1 MNSKLD
7 LSRKSQR
14 FLDDLRTYLFTNR
27 KNLADVDEI
36 INDLEN
42 HLYEAERNGKPIEKV
57 VGRSPREYM
66 EMVYGELA
74 TDNKNWFKYIC
85 LIVFGSFS
93 FMIFPDIMSLNLSF
107 SVLEIGSHIV
117 ISTMFILLA
126 FAYFK
131 YNAIKDNPIS
141 KRVILQL
148 GMVLL
153 LSVISFSIIYL
164 NKYIDSP
171 IIHFS
176 PIGSLLVAVIMG
188 LFLIGLVKWAS
199 K

>member
-1 MNSKLD
+1 MNSQLE

-27 KNLADVDEI
+27 KSLSDVDEI

-57 VGRSPREYM
+57 VGKSPKEYM
-66 EMVYGELA
+66 KMVSGELA

-85 LIVFGSFS
+85 LIIFGSFS

-107 SVLEIGSHIV
+107 TVLEIGSHIV

-126 FAYFK
+126 FSYFK
-131 YNAIKDNPIS
+131 YNAIKDKPIAN
-141 KRVILQL
+141 RVILQL

-153 LSVISFSIIYL
+153 LSAISFSIIYL

-171 IIHFS
+171 IIHFG

-188 LFLIGLVKWAS
+188 LFLIGLVIWAS